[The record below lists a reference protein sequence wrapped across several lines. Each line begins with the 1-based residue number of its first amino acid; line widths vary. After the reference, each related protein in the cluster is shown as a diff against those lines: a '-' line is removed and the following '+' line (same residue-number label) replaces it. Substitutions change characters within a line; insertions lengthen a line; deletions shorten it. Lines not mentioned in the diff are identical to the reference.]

1 MKSNYKLRVFSI
13 LAAICTLPVL
23 SLAEED
29 LGERLTKLETAAST
43 AQASADNAWVLTCSA
58 LVLLMTIPGLALFY
72 GGLVRQKNVLSTMMK
87 SLISVGIVTI
97 LWAIFGYSLAF
108 SEGNAIIGSF
118 DLAFLKNVGSTPN
131 ADYAATIPQQSFMIF
146 QLMFAIITPAL
157 ITGAFAERIKFSAKL
172 LFTTL
177 WLCLVYLP
185 LAHIVW
191 GKGGFLNAFLGGS
204 IPALDFAGGTVVHI
218 SSGVSALICAI
229 YLGKRI
235 GYKNEPTTPHS
246 TVLSLIGAGLL
257 WFGWFGFNAGSAL
270 SASGLATNAF
280 VTTHFAA
287 ASAMLAW
294 TCVEWLRNGK
304 PSVLGAISGAVAGL
318 VGVTPA
324 AGFVSPMSAIIIGL
338 AVGVGC
344 YLMVSE
350 IKKLFGYDDTLDV
363 FGIHGF
369 GGALGAIMTGVFANS
384 AINPVF
390 KDAAGNPLPVGLL
403 EGNSGQ
409 VLNQLIGI
417 GVAIAFAAI
426 GSFVILKVVDLLIGV
441 RVSETQEIEGLDAT
455 QHGESGYVFTEGEK
469 PLFTYSEYSTAE
481 PGIPNELALEN
492 K

>member
-1 MKSNYKLRVFSI
+1 MKFNIKLSLFSS
-13 LAAICTLPVL
+13 LAAICALPLAGFAQDDL
-23 SLAEED
+23 S
-29 LGERLTKLETAAST
+29 ERLSKLESAASS

-108 SEGNAIIGSF
+108 SEGNAIIGGF
-118 DLAFLKNVGSTPN
+118 DFAFLKGVGSAPN

-146 QLMFAIITPAL
+146 QLMFAIITLAL

-191 GKGGFLNAFLGGS
+191 GKGGFLNAVLGGT

-218 SSGVSALICAI
+218 SSGVSALICAL

-235 GYKNEPTTPHS
+235 GYQNEPTTPHS

-270 SASGLATNAF
+270 SASSLATNAF

-304 PSVLGAISGAVAGL
+304 PS
-318 VGVTPA
+318 
-324 AGFVSPMSAIIIGL
+324 FRDSATD
-338 AVGVGC
+338 
-344 YLMVSE
+344 S
-350 IKKLFGYDDTLDV
+350 
-363 FGIHGF
+363 GF
-369 GGALGAIMTGVFANS
+369 GNATGFGFPSPGYEPVSTISMSTPCSVSRTLRLPGNFSTYPRPRWCFLNVASPS
-384 AINPVF
+384 AVSSTF
-390 KDAAGNPLPVGLL
+390 T
-403 EGNSGQ
+403 ST
-409 VLNQLIGI
+409 
-417 GVAIAFAAI
+417 
-426 GSFVILKVVDLLIGV
+426 VV
-441 RVSETQEIEGLDAT
+441 RR
-455 QHGESGYVFTEGEK
+455 
-469 PLFTYSEYSTAE
+469 
-481 PGIPNELALEN
+481 
-492 K
+492 